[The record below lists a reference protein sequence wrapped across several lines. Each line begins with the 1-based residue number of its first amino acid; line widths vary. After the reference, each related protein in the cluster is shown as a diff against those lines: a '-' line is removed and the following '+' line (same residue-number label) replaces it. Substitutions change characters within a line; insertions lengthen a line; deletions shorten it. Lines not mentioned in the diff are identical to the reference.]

1 MQLPLRRSY
10 LHLNYYLTSDS
21 EIWFLFLGVIS
32 SPCDFNIYGTHGVI
46 TSESA
51 KNLISC
57 RWVISAP
64 ANHSIRLNF
73 TIFQLDSLSFW
84 KPTYIEA
91 YNGKNES
98 STLLG
103 KFTGTRGHFTVW
115 TNGRFLLIKLT
126 KGYKYSLCNFKSVFA
141 TSKSKG
147 EFQYCGFN
155 TTPDEWY
162 EMYRIYSIKRRSVY

>member
-1 MQLPLRRSY
+1 M
-10 LHLNYYLTSDS
+10 
-21 EIWFLFLGVIS
+21 
-32 SPCDFNIYGTHGVI
+32 
-46 TSESA
+46 
-51 KNLISC
+51 
-57 RWVISAP
+57 ISAP

-73 TIFQLDSLSFW
+73 TIFQLDSLSSW

-147 EFQYCGFN
+147 EFH
-155 TTPDEWY
+155 TVA
-162 EMYRIYSIKRRSVY
+162 SILHLMSDMKCTEFIRSNAAAFIKFLAFPMLVYAAFIRGWRLFRNHLF